1 MRKLNNKAIDNISYC
16 NSEENLA
23 ITTEKEK
30 RVGIFI
36 VTIILFVIT
45 GIFSLLTPGLGPNLK
60 NVSLPQTEK
69 TGKNNAKVILQ
80 QGESGHYLF
89 VGEINNKKVKFL
101 LDTGATYVT
110 IPPSVASYLGLF
122 QNGNHYVHTANGKAL
137 SHSTMIQNIKVGG
150 ISLSNIKGG
159 IPKGMRGDKILL
171 GMSFLKELKIIQE
184 NRKVTLMM

>member
-1 MRKLNNKAIDNISYC
+1 MRKLNNKAIDDISYC

-23 ITTEKEK
+23 VAPEKEE
-30 RVGIFI
+30 RVGVLII
-36 VTIILFVIT
+36 TILLFVLI
-45 GIFSLLTPGLGPNLK
+45 GIFSLFTPGLGPNLK
-60 NVSLPQTEK
+60 NISLPQTEI
-69 TGKNNAKVILQ
+69 TAENSARVILQ

-89 VGEINNKKVKFL
+89 VGEINSKKVKFL

-122 QNGNHYVHTANGKAL
+122 LNGSHYVHTANGKSL
-137 SHSTMIQNIKVGG
+137 SHSTIIPNIKVGG
-150 ISLSNIKGG
+150 ISLNNIKGG
-159 IPKGMRGDKILL
+159 IPKGMGGDKILL